1 MARDGELVGSM
12 VLSDRVRGDAAET
25 VRQLQDRGYRTIMLT
40 GVPQHGPLNVCK
52 HSSSMP
58 LILMPGKHTQNLL
71 HSHRFGPF
79 SRWTLLLGVR
89 MYPDTDDFGQCP

>member
-40 GVPQHGPLNVCK
+40 GVPQHGPLNICK
-52 HSSSMP
+52 HSSP
-58 LILMPGKHTQNLL
+58 LPLNLMPGKHTLNLL
-71 HSHRFGPF
+71 HSHRFGP
-79 SRWTLLLGVR
+79 SSQRTLQLGFR
-89 MYPDTDDFGQCP
+89 MHPDTDDFGQCP